1 MTPPPNHRAAE
12 DPQVRGFRAYLSGE
26 RNVSDYT
33 LAGYLG
39 DIEQFVGIRWG
50 ADAAPPYDWASVT
63 ESQARAFLV
72 SFTGA
77 KALPATTRRKLA
89 ALRTFFRYLQQ
100 NGLVTD
106 NPFTYIHGP
115 KMTRTVPR
123 ILSVDEVTRFLAR
136 PAKDFADG
144 TLEEYPF
151 RRDTA
156 IFEFLYST
164 GCRISEATPIRWGE
178 INWRTGS
185 IIVSGKGRKERLA
198 ILGANA
204 IAALNALRD
213 CVAAH
218 DPGLAED
225 DRRVFLTDRYRPIT
239 SRVVERRMKR
249 YLAEED
255 LPTDISP
262 HKLRHSFATHLL
274 DAGADLRSVQ
284 EMLGH
289 ASLSTTQVYTHV
301 SIERL
306 KDEYFQFHPRA

>member
-1 MTPPPNHRAAE
+1 MTPPPNHRATE

-39 DIEQFVGIRWG
+39 DIEQFVGVRWG

-106 NPFTYIHGP
+106 NPFIYIHGP

-144 TLEEYPF
+144 TLQEYPF

-239 SRVVERRMKR
+239 PRVVERRMKR

>member
-12 DPQVRGFRAYLSGE
+12 DPQVRGFRSYLTGE
-26 RNVSDYT
+26 RNVSDHT

-39 DIEQFVGIRWG
+39 DIEQFVAVRWG
-50 ADAAPPYDWASVT
+50 EDAAPPYDWASVT

-89 ALRTFFRYLQQ
+89 ALRTFFRYLQK
-100 NGLVTD
+100 NGLVAD
-106 NPFTYIHGP
+106 NPFVYIRGP
-115 KMTRTVPR
+115 KMARTVPR

-136 PAKDFADG
+136 PAKDFAEG
-144 TLEEYPF
+144 TLAEYPF

-164 GCRISEATPIRWGE
+164 GCRIGEATPIRWGE

-198 ILGANA
+198 ILGAKA
-204 IAALNALRD
+204 IAALNVLRE

-218 DPGLAED
+218 DPDLAED
-225 DRRVFLTDRYRPIT
+225 GQRVFLTDRYRPIT
-239 SRVVERRMKR
+239 SCVVERRMKR

-255 LPTDISP
+255 LPTDITP

-289 ASLSTTQVYTHV
+289 ASLSTTQIYTHV